1 MEQPTRKLTRK
12 RCPPRTR
19 FDKNLNDCVPI
30 RKENTLFP
38 SNLLGKILNI
48 QKTEKKRC
56 GKGLHFNPITGNC
69 EPIPEKIKIRKE
81 LYKKRCANGTQK
93 SPSGR
98 CLKKNK
104 TKKNVIYYEK
114 PIEEQG
120 QQEQQEQEQ
129 EQMPIHEIIYKQPLI
144 TDLNLFQENIKE
156 PEPEEPESEISEFLE
171 SELPSPTIESVGQD
185 TQILDSYDFL
195 YPELDDPEF
204 AYKIAQHKEFN
215 DTQYDGEIND
225 IQKQSELLCNS
236 DFELMPHQLFVKNFL
251 SFQTPY
257 NSLLLYHGLGSGKTY
272 SAIGVCE
279 EMRLYMKQI
288 GIYKQILVVASPNV
302 QDNFK
307 LQLFDE
313 RKLTEINGLWNITGG
328 IGNALLQEINP
339 TNLSGLT
346 RERIISQI
354 NTIIRQNYKFMGYNE
369 FANYIT
375 RKTAVPD
382 DAGYSVE
389 EQKEMTIKN
398 IKNYFN
404 NRLIVIDEIHNLAL
418 ADKKQKRTSKLLNT
432 IAKYSDNMRL
442 LLLSATPMYNSYSEI
457 IWLCNL
463 MNTNDKRSTIEISD
477 VFTSDGEFQPN
488 GGREL
493 LQRKLTGYVSYVRGE
508 NPYTFPYRVYSDI
521 FDPEHSLSTNQYP
534 EKQMNGKPIEEPLLH
549 VPVYLNDV
557 GSYQKHGYK
566 FIMNYLFE
574 HSFNRTDKF
583 GRELIMPSFE
593 NMDTF
598 GYTLLYAPLVALNI
612 VYPNEILDKMIEMN
626 KEPDEM
632 KDVISSFIGQEGLS
646 NIVTYKEEVTP
657 NPLRHSYQY
666 KPEILNKYGSIFS
679 PNEIHKYS
687 QKIATICDC
696 VKKSKGIVLIY
707 SQYIDG
713 GAVPIALALE
723 EMGFGRFGTAS
734 YTKNLFK
741 KPPCE
746 PIDALTMK
754 SKTEFDKESSIGTFK
769 QAKYVMITGHKE
781 FSPNNYNDVNYTTN
795 PENRN
800 GELVKVIIISKAAAE
815 GLDFK
820 NIRQVH
826 ILEPWYNMNRIE
838 QIIGRGVRNQSHCKL
853 PFEERN
859 VEIFLHSTLL
869 ETEEESADLYVYR
882 VAEHKANQIGQVTR
896 LLKEVAVDCL
906 LNISQTNFTQEKL
919 YELAANQNIKI
930 KLSSGKLIDF
940 KVGDKPHTDVCDY
953 MDNCSFTCSSKNPPL
968 LESDIIQDNYNTEF
982 MKSNSYTLLKRIRDL
997 FRERSLYHR
1006 KQLVAEINAV
1016 KTYPSVQIY
1025 YALTYLIEN
1034 KTEELVDKYGRIG
1047 HLINRGDYYIFQP
1060 NEITD
1065 ENASIYERVAP
1076 VDYKRTKLLLE
1087 LPPEIRET
1095 MTKTNNEMEKEEK
1108 TETQYNS
1115 ILEKINETLDLVVG
1129 EKIQLKSGETD
1140 WYIHLNNVLVNLK
1153 DNHHIP
1159 THLVLKYT
1167 LAHILDCLSFSEK
1180 MVLLNASIHQP
1191 LDYILSDL
1199 EQRIQE
1205 YFDEK
1210 MVEYRGSKKGIVLAK
1225 VHDLVYLVRENDE
1238 WVQAEPE
1245 DETRIR
1251 SVLKKSLVDK
1261 NDFFPIIAFMH
1272 PFKGKEMSVKIK
1284 TMNLNNRNNKG
1295 ARIDQTAKPE
1305 IISKI
1310 NSVVGKEI
1318 YTVGIKDKAIG
1329 LAAILEI
1336 LMRYKTDKGEAVMFF
1351 SPENALM
1358 NGIVE
1363 A

>member
-1 MEQPTRKLTRK
+1 MEQPARKLTRK

-19 FDKNLNDCVPI
+19 FDKNLNECVPI
-30 RKENTLFP
+30 YIDKPLFP
-38 SNLLGKILNI
+38 IEIPTDLYGNILNI
-48 QKTEKKRC
+48 EKPGKIKC
-56 GKGLHFNPITGNC
+56 DKGLHFNVITGKC
-69 EPIPEKIKIRKE
+69 EPISEKMKIRKE
-81 LYKKRCANGTQK
+81 KYKARCANGTKK
-93 SPSGR
+93 SPSGK
-98 CLKKNK
+98 CVKKNK
-104 TKKNVIYYEK
+104 TKKQEPIYEK
-114 PIEEQG
+114 TEELV
-120 QQEQQEQEQ
+120 EEEPSI
-129 EQMPIHEIIYKQPLI
+129 QMTEIIDEEPLI
-144 TDLNLFQENIKE
+144 TNPTLFEENI
-156 PEPEEPESEISEFLE
+156 EEPTINIQEEPIQ
-171 SELPSPTIESVGQD
+171 SELEVLDEEVIP
-185 TQILDSYDFL
+185 DSYDFL

-215 DTQYDGEIND
+215 DTKYDGEIRD

-257 NSLLLYHGLGSGKTY
+257 NSLLLYHNLGTGKTC

-288 GIYKQILVVASPNV
+288 GIYKQILIVASPNV

-313 RKLTEINGLWNITGG
+313 RKLKEINGLWNIQGC
-328 IGNALLQEINP
+328 IGNSLLQEINP

-375 RKTAVPD
+375 RKTSVPD
-382 DAGYSVE
+382 HAGYSVE
-389 EQKEMTIKN
+389 TQKEMTIKN

-442 LLLSATPMYNSYSEI
+442 LLLSATPMYNSYTEI

-463 MNTNDKRSTIEISD
+463 MNMNDKRGNIEISD
-477 VFTSDGEFQPN
+477 VFTSNGEFKE

-508 NPYTFPYRVYSDI
+508 NPYTFPYRVYSDV
-521 FDPEHSLSTNQYP
+521 FDSEHSLSMNKYP
-534 EKQMNGKPIEEPLLH
+534 EKQMNGKMIEKPLLH
-549 VPVYLNDV
+549 VPVYLNDI
-557 GSYQKHGYK
+557 GSYQKHGYQY
-566 FIMNYLFE
+566 IMKYLFE

-583 GRELIMPSFE
+583 GRELMMPTFE

-598 GYTLLYAPLVALNI
+598 GYTLLYAPLAALNI
-612 VYPNEILDKMIEMN
+612 VYPTETLDNIIQYN
-626 KEPDEM
+626 KEPEEM

-646 NIVTYKEEVTP
+646 KIVTYKEDVAP

-723 EMGFGRFGTAS
+723 EIGFGRFGTAS

-754 SKTEFDKESSIGTFK
+754 TKTEFEKDSSNGIFR

-781 FSPNNYNDVNYTTN
+781 FSPNNYDDVNYSTN
-795 PENRN
+795 PENRY
-800 GELVKVIIISKAAAE
+800 GEQVKVIIISKAAAE

-838 QIIGRGVRNQSHCKL
+838 QITGRGVRNQSHCKL

-859 VEIFLHSTLL
+859 VEIYLHSTLL
-869 ETEEESADLYVYR
+869 ESDEESADLYVYR
-882 VAEHKANQIGQVTR
+882 VAEDKALQIGQVTR
-896 LLKEVAVDCL
+896 LLKETAVDCL
-906 LNISQTNFTQEKL
+906 LNLSQTNFTQDKL
-919 YELAANQNIKI
+919 YELVENQNIKI

-940 KVGDKPHTDVCDY
+940 KVGDKPYTNVCDY
-953 MDNCSFTCSSKNPPL
+953 MDNCSHVCSTKKQEL
-968 LESDIIQDNYNTEF
+968 LESDINQDLYGSEF
-982 MKSNSYTLLKRIRDL
+982 MKSNSYTLIKRIRDL

-1006 KQLVAEINAV
+1006 TQLVSEINAV

-1034 KTEELVDKYGRIG
+1034 KTEEIVDKYGRIG

-1076 VDYKRTKLLLE
+1076 VDYKRTSLLLE
-1087 LPPEIRET
+1087 LPPETSET
-1095 MTKTNNEMEKEEK
+1095 SRTRTIDT
-1108 TETQYNS
+1108 TEDERDKQTEYHS
-1115 ILEKINETLDLVVG
+1115 ILEKIDQTLNLVVG
-1129 EKIQLKSGETD
+1129 EKITLKSGEID
-1140 WYIHLNNVLVNLK
+1140 YYLHLNNVLNEHLK
-1153 DNHHIP
+1153 DKLHIP
-1159 THLVLKYT
+1159 THLVLKYI
-1167 LAHILDCLSFSEK
+1167 LAHILDGLSFSEK
-1180 MVLLNASIHQP
+1180 MILLNSPKSH
-1191 LDYILSDL
+1191 DYIVSDL
-1199 EQRIQE
+1199 ERRIQE

-1210 MVEYRGSKKGIVLAK
+1210 MVEYRGSKKAIVLAK
-1225 VHDLVYLVRENDE
+1225 VHELVYLVRGNEK
-1238 WVQAEPE
+1238 WVHAEPE
-1245 DETRIR
+1245 DEQRIR
-1251 SVLKKSLVDK
+1251 SVLKTKLVDK
-1261 NDFFPIIAFMH
+1261 NTFFPIIAFMH

-1284 TMNLNNRNNKG
+1284 TINLNNRNNKG

-1310 NSVVGKEI
+1310 NSVLGKEM
-1318 YTVGIKDKAIG
+1318 YTVGIKDRAIG
-1329 LAAILEI
+1329 LAVILEM
-1336 LMRYKTDKGEAVMFF
+1336 LMRYKTDKKEGVMFF
-1351 SPENALM
+1351 SPEDTLL
-1358 NGIVE
+1358 NGVIE